1 MRFPNDMIQRYISEM
16 ISHLLTNYQTTHST
30 HIPNPFIIDDK
41 LLYTMIQNYG
51 QHLSPYPLDGY
62 YVHVGNQRYKVLL
75 SEASFR
81 DYGIYI
87 LKAPESSNTCSN

>member
-16 ISHLLTNYQTTHST
+16 ISHLFTNYQTTHST

-51 QHLSPYPLDGY
+51 QHLSPYPFDGY
-62 YVHVGNQRYKVLL
+62 YVQRPEAVRALRRARRKRRTSL
-75 SEASFR
+75 S
-81 DYGIYI
+81 
-87 LKAPESSNTCSN
+87 